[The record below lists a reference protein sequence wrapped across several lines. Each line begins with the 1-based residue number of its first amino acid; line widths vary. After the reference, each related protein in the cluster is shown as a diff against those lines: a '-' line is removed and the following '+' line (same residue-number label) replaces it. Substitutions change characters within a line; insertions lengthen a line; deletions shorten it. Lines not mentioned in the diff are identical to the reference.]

1 VSYEQQ
7 QAWLEGHAMAASDHN
22 ASGRVSPLRVLGR
35 RIRRAY
41 RDEVGPVEQALLLAW
56 SAFGATFGVT
66 RAITYWLHLGHGPAE
81 GGIVIG
87 GRHLHHYN
95 LGIALL
101 AAVGAVGLRG
111 KELHRHHPLTA
122 TAYGSGAALI
132 IDELALLIDLQDVYW
147 AREGRRSVDAAIGLI
162 AVGGIYLAGA
172 PFWHRAAQECVR
184 TSVDTAS
191 GRILAQRSDDPSWL
205 RTTGLRHRR

>member
-1 VSYEQQ
+1 MAVNNQNANRPVSQ
-7 QAWLEGHAMAASDHN
+7 
-22 ASGRVSPLRVLGR
+22 LRVLAR

-41 RDEVGPVEQALLLAW
+41 RDEVGPVEQALLVAW
-56 SAFGATFGVT
+56 SAFAATFGIT
-66 RAITYWLHLGHGPAE
+66 RAITYWLHSGHGPPG

-101 AAVGAVGLRG
+101 AAVGAMGLRG

-122 TAYGSGAALI
+122 TAYGSGTALI
-132 IDELALLIDLQDVYW
+132 VDELALLIDLQDVYW

-162 AVGGIYLAGA
+162 AAGGMYLAGA

-191 GRILAQRSDDPSWL
+191 ERLLA
-205 RTTGLRHRR
+205 

>member
-1 VSYEQQ
+1 
-7 QAWLEGHAMAASDHN
+7 MAATNQN
-22 ASGRVSPLRVLGR
+22 AGTPVSPLRVLGR

-56 SAFGATFGVT
+56 SAFGTTFGIT
-66 RAITYWLHLGHGPAE
+66 RAITYWLHTGHGPAG

-101 AAVGAVGLRG
+101 AAVGAVALRG
-111 KELHRHHPLTA
+111 QELHRHHPLTA
-122 TAYGSGAALI
+122 TAYGSGTALI
-132 IDELALLIDLQDVYW
+132 VDELALLIDLQDVYW
-147 AREGRRSVDAAIGLI
+147 AQDGRRSVDAAIGLI
-162 AVGGIYLAGA
+162 AAGGIYLAGA

-184 TSVDTAS
+184 TSAETTS
-191 GRILAQRSDDPSWL
+191 GRLSSQPTDHLRWLDPDANRDDIA
-205 RTTGLRHRR
+205 TTPRRPT

>member
-1 VSYEQQ
+1 
-7 QAWLEGHAMAASDHN
+7 
-22 ASGRVSPLRVLGR
+22 
-35 RIRRAY
+35 
-41 RDEVGPVEQALLLAW
+41 
-56 SAFGATFGVT
+56 
-66 RAITYWLHLGHGPAE
+66 
-81 GGIVIG
+81 
-87 GRHLHHYN
+87 
-95 LGIALL
+95 
-101 AAVGAVGLRG
+101 
-111 KELHRHHPLTA
+111 
-122 TAYGSGAALI
+122 
-132 IDELALLIDLQDVYW
+132 VYW

>member
-1 VSYEQQ
+1 MVANDQ
-7 QAWLEGHAMAASDHN
+7 N
-22 ASGRVSPLRVLGR
+22 ASRPVSPVRVLGR

-41 RDEVGPVEQALLLAW
+41 QDEVGPVEQALLVAW
-56 SAFGATFGVT
+56 SAFGATFGIT
-66 RAITYWLHLGHGPAE
+66 RAITYWLHLGHGPTE

-111 KELHRHHPLTA
+111 KDRHRHHPLTA
-122 TAYGSGAALI
+122 TAYGSGAALV

-162 AVGGIYLAGA
+162 AAGGIYLAGA
-172 PFWHRAAQECVR
+172 PFWHRAAHECVR
-184 TSVDTAS
+184 TSVETAS
-191 GRILAQRSDDPSWL
+191 GLPGAL
-205 RTTGLRHRR
+205 L